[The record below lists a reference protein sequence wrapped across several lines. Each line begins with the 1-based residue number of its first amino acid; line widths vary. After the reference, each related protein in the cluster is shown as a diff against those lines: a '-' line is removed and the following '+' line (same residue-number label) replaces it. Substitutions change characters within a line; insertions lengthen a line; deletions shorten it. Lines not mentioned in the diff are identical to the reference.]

1 MPRDGNNWSVEFRI
15 LVDVD
20 ELDDVDGVWERA
32 VDILRSGGGDITG
45 HSIYCNDQVI
55 EEVP

>member
-1 MPRDGNNWSVEFRI
+1 MQPDNWSVEFRI

-20 ELDDVDGVWERA
+20 DVKDADEAWEEA
-32 VDILRSGGGDITG
+32 VDILRAGGGDITG
-45 HSIYCNDQVI
+45 HTIYRNNESV